1 MPTACHRYLKQI
13 FSEIRRFFGFYGVYN
28 YDRVERRVI
37 CVKFRERREELEKLL
52 VCDAGVRAE
61 NSAGRLRPE
70 EEDGVRTCFQRD
82 IDRIT
87 HSKAFR
93 RLKHKTQVFLEP
105 EGDHYRTRL
114 THTLEVTRIARTI
127 ARALN
132 LNEDLT
138 EAIGLGHDLGH
149 TPFGHAGERALDEI
163 LRDDGG
169 FRHYEQS
176 LRVVDIIEK
185 EGRGLNLTQEV
196 REGILRHTCD
206 PLSRTLEGQ
215 TVRLADKIAYI
226 NHDVDDAIRS
236 GTLIGEEIPG
246 VVREILGSRYSA
258 RINTIVEDVI
268 AQGVEDGF
276 VHMSREV
283 ENAVNVFSDFLYE
296 RVYRDPVVKGEEKK
310 VSGLLSGIFDY
321 FVANPAKM
329 SAEYLAIADREGV
342 RRAAADYVSGMTD
355 TYAVESYNSIFVPMA
370 WTVK

>member
-1 MPTACHRYLKQI
+1 MNI
-13 FSEIRRFFGFYGVYN
+13 
-28 YDRVERRVI
+28 
-37 CVKFRERREELEKLL
+37 RERREELEKLL
-52 VCDAGVRAE
+52 VCDSGVRAGD
-61 NSAGRLRPE
+61 SRGRLHPE
-70 EEDGVRTCFQRD
+70 EEDSVRTCFQRD

-93 RLKHKTQVFLEP
+93 RLKQKTQVFLEP

-127 ARALN
+127 ARALY

-149 TPFGHAGERALDEI
+149 TPFGHAGERALNE
-163 LRDDGG
+163 LLAGDGG

-185 EGRGLNLTQEV
+185 DGRGLNLTNEV

-236 GTLIGEEIPG
+236 GTLSGDEIPET
-246 VVREILGSRYSA
+246 VRQVLGHRYSA

-268 AQGVEDGF
+268 AQGVGDGR
-276 VHMSREV
+276 VHMSRQV
-283 ENAVNVFSDFLYE
+283 EDAVNAFSDFLYQK
-296 RVYRDPVVKGEEKK
+296 VYWNPVVKGEERK
-310 VSGLLSGIFDY
+310 VLGLLSGIFDY
-321 FVANPAKM
+321 FAANPAKM
-329 SAEYLAIADREGV
+329 SAEYRAIADREGV
-342 RRAAADYVSGMTD
+342 RRAAADYVAGMTD
-355 TYAVESYNSIFVPMA
+355 PYAIEIHNSIFVPMA